1 MAISAQD
8 ALNEYKKGVKTGVED
23 FTPHRLI
30 QMLMEGAL
38 DKISK
43 AKGFMQQEG
52 AQAVANKGE
61 QISWAISIIDGLK
74 VSLDKTVDGGGELVQ
89 NLEDLY
95 TYMEKRL
102 MEANLHNK
110 IEYLDEVANLLK
122 EIKVGWDAI
131 PQDII
136 QEHAKEAARQSDE
149 PAA

>member
-52 AQAVANKGE
+52 VQAIANKGE

-102 MEANLHNK
+102 VEANLHNK

-131 PQDII
+131 PQDLI
-136 QEHAKEAARQSDE
+136 QEHAKEAAKQSDD

>member
-1 MAISAQD
+1 MATSAQD
-8 ALNEYKKGVKTGVED
+8 ALNEYKQGVKTGVED

-38 DKISK
+38 DKVSA

-52 AQAVANKGE
+52 ADAIAAKGE
-61 QISWAISIIDGLK
+61 HISWAISIIDGLK
-74 VSLDKTVDGGGELVQ
+74 VSLDKSVGGDIAQ

-95 TYMEKRL
+95 IYMGQRL
-102 MEANLHNK
+102 VEANLHNK
-110 IEYLDEVANLLK
+110 IEYLDEVANLLR
-122 EIKVGWDAI
+122 EIKVGWDSI

-136 QEHAKEAARQSDE
+136 QEHTKDAAKQSDD

>member
-1 MAISAQD
+1 MATSAQD

-52 AQAVANKGE
+52 AQAIANKGE

-95 TYMEKRL
+95 IYMEKRL
-102 MEANLHNK
+102 VEANLHNK
-110 IEYLDEVANLLK
+110 IEYLDEVANLLREVK
-122 EIKVGWDAI
+122 AGWDAV
-131 PQDII
+131 PQDLI
-136 QEHAKEAARQSDE
+136 QEHAKEAAKQSND

>member
-8 ALNEYKKGVKTGVED
+8 ALNEYKQGVKTGVED

-38 DKISK
+38 DKISA

-52 AQAVANKGE
+52 AQAIADKGE

-95 TYMEKRL
+95 IYMGQRL
-102 MEANLHNK
+102 LEANMHNK

-122 EIKVGWDAI
+122 EVKAGWDAI
-131 PQDII
+131 PHDLI
-136 QEHAKEAARQSDE
+136 QEHAMDVAKESDD
-149 PAA
+149 PVA

>member
-8 ALNEYKKGVKTGVED
+8 ALKEYKQGVKTGVED

-38 DKISK
+38 DKISS

-52 AQAVANKGE
+52 ADAVAAKGE

-95 TYMEKRL
+95 IYMGQRL
-102 MEANLHNK
+102 VEANLHNK

-131 PQDII
+131 PQDLI
-136 QEHAKEAARQSDE
+136 QEHAKEAAKQSDD
-149 PAA
+149 PIT

>member
-52 AQAVANKGE
+52 VQAIANKGE

-95 TYMEKRL
+95 VYMEKRL
-102 MEANLHNK
+102 VEANLHNK

-131 PQDII
+131 PQDLI
-136 QEHAKEAARQSDE
+136 QEHAKEAAKQSDD

>member
-1 MAISAQD
+1 
-8 ALNEYKKGVKTGVED
+8 
-23 FTPHRLI
+23 
-30 QMLMEGAL
+30 MEGAL

-52 AQAVANKGE
+52 VQAIANKGE

-102 MEANLHNK
+102 VEANLHNK

-131 PQDII
+131 PQDLI
-136 QEHAKEAARQSDE
+136 QEHAKEAAKQSDD